1 MSYPHRTAQRVF
13 DTPLLIARPKM
24 EIILTALS
32 TKLGLEI
39 SPEAEVARKAALLES
54 SRKRRPLNITQEGI
68 AVVSVL
74 DTLVGRKAGL
84 DAFSGLTSYD
94 ELQEEILE
102 AATNPSV
109 RGILLDIDSP
119 GGEVAGLFDLVD
131 VLTEAR
137 ELKPM
142 WAVANDSAFS
152 AAYGIATAAER
163 IYMTRTGGVGSVGV
177 IAVHLDR
184 SQANEASG
192 MTYTVFRSG
201 EYKAEH
207 NSLEPLTDH
216 AKSTLQEEIDRL
228 YSIFVDQVAR
238 NRGMSAEAVSST
250 EAQTY
255 HGPNAVDIGLADR
268 IGTIEQAHQELV
280 EELNN
285 PHMAT
290 TTSGSTRGS
299 AALNLTSQEENIM
312 AKDLKPAE
320 TAPAA
325 AAEETIAAP
334 ELKEEEKKD
343 TNILDLEKEA
353 EKRGH
358 QKALTYAREVRELC
372 SLAGK
377 PDLAEEFIGKGT
389 KVEAVRTALIDQKAN
404 DDEAHEI
411 VSAHETNAGGSQ
423 GIDMYAVQQTAYGN
437 YRKAAGQS

>member
-13 DTPLLIARPKM
+13 DTPLLISRPKA
-24 EIILTALS
+24 EIILAALGS
-32 TKLGLEI
+32 KLGLEI
-39 SPEAEVARKAALLES
+39 PVEVKAAHEAALAQS
-54 SRKRRPLNITQEGI
+54 NRKRRTLNITAEGV
-68 AVVSVL
+68 AVVSVV
-74 DTLVGRKAGL
+74 DTLVGRKSGM
-84 DAFSGLTSYD
+84 DAWSGLTSYD

-102 AATNPSV
+102 AATNPGV

-163 IYMTRTGGVGSVGV
+163 LYVTRTAGVGSVGV

-184 SQANEASG
+184 SQANESAG
-192 MTYTVFRSG
+192 LTYTVFRSG
-201 EYKAEH
+201 RYKAEH

-255 HGPNAVDIGLADR
+255 HGPSAIEVGFADR
-268 IGTIEQAHQELV
+268 LGTIEQAHQGLV

-285 PHMAT
+285 PQMT
-290 TTSGSTRGS
+290 TRGS
-299 AALNLTSQEENIM
+299 AAHTPRHEEDIM
-312 AKDLKPAE
+312 AEHQKPAE
-320 TAPAA
+320 TASA
-325 AAEETIAAP
+325 AAEETTTAP
-334 ELKEEEKKD
+334 EVQEEAKD
-343 TNILDLEKEA
+343 TKILDLQKEA
-353 EKRGH
+353 EKKGRDE
-358 QKALTYAREVRELC
+358 ALSYAKEIRELC

-377 PDLAEEFIGKGT
+377 PELSDEFIDKGT
-389 KVEAVRTALIDQKAN
+389 SVEAVRTALLDQKAN
-404 DDEAHEI
+404 EDEALEV
-411 VSAHETNAGGSQ
+411 VSQHETGAGGTQ
-423 GIDMYAVQQTAYGN
+423 GVDLHAVQQDVTAR